1 MAKIGD
7 IVRFLTDI
15 GGGRIVRIKEN
26 IAWVVDDDGFE
37 TPMLLKECVVVRKAE
52 DVAKDKEVEK
62 PTVAVKPAP
71 PKVTPTKAT
80 DPEPE
85 VTDDVETDGGDTL
98 NIVLGF
104 EPSDIKQL
112 STTDFDASLIND
124 SNYFIYFALSSR
136 RDDNEGWTVRYA
148 GHVEPNTEL
157 WLGTFLR
164 DDVTRFDRL
173 MFQFIAFK
181 RSKEFEAKQPATAL
195 IKIDTTKFFKLH
207 CFKPNTYFENDVL
220 AFDLVRKDVPAGS
233 EPAIEPAKLAEQMVT
248 PKKTRRPERKTVKRH
263 PINVGQIVRD
273 GIIEVDLHI
282 DELLDNSNGMSP
294 AEILNYQI
302 DRFREIMDANLKN
315 FGQKIVFIHG
325 KGEGVLRQGL
335 LKELNHRY
343 KGHDVQDA
351 SFQEYGFG
359 ATQVTIRQHPEMF
372 NKKKK

>member
-7 IVRFLTDI
+7 IVRYLNDV
-15 GGGRIVRIKEN
+15 GGGRIVRIKDN
-26 IAWVVDDDGFE
+26 MAWVDDDGFE
-37 TPMLLKECVVVRKAE
+37 TPVLLKECVVVRKAE
-52 DVAKDKEVEK
+52 DVAKEKEAEK

-85 VTDDVETDGGDTL
+85 VPEDIETDGGDKL

-104 EPSDIKQL
+104 EPSDIKRL

-124 SNYFIYFALSSR
+124 SNYFIYFSLSSR
-136 RDDNEGWTVRYA
+136 RDENEGWTVRYA

-157 WLGTFLR
+157 WLGTYLR

-173 MFQFIAFK
+173 MFQYIAFK
-181 RSKEFEAKQPATAL
+181 RSKEFEAKEPGSAE
-195 IKIDTTKFFKLH
+195 IKVDTTKFFKLH
-207 CFKPNTYFENDVL
+207 CFKPNTYFENEVL
-220 AFDLVRKDVPAGS
+220 AFELVKKDVPAGH
-233 EPAIEPAKLAEQMVT
+233 EPAVEPAQLAEKMVT
-248 PKKTRRPERKTVKRH
+248 SNKPRRPERKSVKRL
-263 PINVGQIVRD
+263 PINAGQIVRD

-282 DELLDNSNGMSP
+282 NELLDNSNGMSP

-302 DRFREIMDANLKN
+302 DRFREIMDFNLKN

-325 KGEGVLRQGL
+325 KGEGVLRQAV
-335 LKELNHRY
+335 LKELNNRY

-359 ATQVTIRQHPEMF
+359 ATQVTIRQHPDRF
-372 NKKKK
+372 GNKKR